1 MAASRPV
8 PGRRARHPRHDLT
21 DDGFAKLASAAPGH
35 VEAVRA
41 YVIDA
46 LDEEQLGQLNRIGDV
61 ILGRLDGDTARRQGA
76 QSRS

>member
-1 MAASRPV
+1 
-8 PGRRARHPRHDLT
+8 
-21 DDGFAKLASAAPGH
+21 

-76 QSRS
+76 QPRS